1 MWTSV
6 INSKVS
12 IHISIQMNTMCG
24 IYIHGFFITNK
35 MWNYENMRREHI
47 VKYWTK
53 SWEPRII
60 LMLITIF
67 VIIWKKLIT
76 FHLIKYN
83 LIYKNEATFWSE
95 FHVNIIWDMNKFE
108 SIISDISIAVMQ
120 KSCFKICKI
129 IMLSLCN
136 CFLFRCVIFVM
147 IINLYM
153 RNILNLLWKISG
165 YWLHSH
171 SSIDPT
177 IKLFPT

>member
-6 INSKVS
+6 INLKVS

-24 IYIHGFFITNK
+24 IYIYGFFITNK

-83 LIYKNEATFWSE
+83 LIYKNSATFWSE
-95 FHVNIIWDMNKFE
+95 LHVNIIWNMSKFK
-108 SIISDISIAVMQ
+108 SIN
-120 KSCFKICKI
+120 FT
-129 IMLSLCN
+129 
-136 CFLFRCVIFVM
+136 LFRNHQNVKQMCSKSNFFHVFFLGWLQIRVPPLPRLV
-147 IINLYM
+147 NLFI
-153 RNILNLLWKISG
+153 RV
-165 YWLHSH
+165 
-171 SSIDPT
+171 
-177 IKLFPT
+177 

>member
-1 MWTSV
+1 MFLMFAIILKETVSYENNNMWTSV

-83 LIYKNEATFWSE
+83 LIYKNSATFWSE
-95 FHVNIIWDMNKFE
+95 LHVNIIWNMSKFK
-108 SIISDISIAVMQ
+108 SINFYFSTAVLR
-120 KSCFKICKI
+120 KSCLKICKI
-129 IMLSLCN
+129 FMSPCCN
-136 CFLFRCVIFVM
+136 RFLFTS
-147 IINLYM
+147 L
-153 RNILNLLWKISG
+153 
-165 YWLHSH
+165 
-171 SSIDPT
+171 IDSM
-177 IKLFPT
+177 KMKKK